1 MTPSAIL
8 SASRQQH
15 ISFRTTAI
23 HTMDRRSFDS
33 NGRQASP
40 TAAPVMRNHRPRFH
54 GVAVGLCRRTDGRGA
69 LAAGACYG
77 DKNGAISTK
86 SAERLSGSAS
96 LPHTAQVTLCAA
108 NGITRTDDSLRP

>member
-69 LAAGACYG
+69 LAAGACYTLG
-77 DKNGAISTK
+77 LRK
-86 SAERLSGSAS
+86 L
-96 LPHTAQVTLCAA
+96 LHTAPVA
-108 NGITRTDDSLRP
+108 LRRRMESREQTASGHDHLTSWSIVLMA